1 MDRKYH
7 IWVSQLCG
15 FRRKSRESGYLA
27 SDCAMVSRQTDAA
40 KFTLAEVASIV
51 PTLDYD
57 GCSLVELKV
66 LEASIG
72 AVVNPEVEQE
82 AGAGSIDPANVR
94 RLAAKL
100 QNYDTC
106 NDDDIDEAARLLL
119 HLARVMRDRI

>member
-27 SDCAMVSRQTDAA
+27 SDCAMVSRQTGAA
-40 KFTLAEVASIV
+40 KFTLAEVAAIV

-72 AVVNPEVEQE
+72 AVVAPEAEMLCHTVLSSGEYCSNS
-82 AGAGSIDPANVR
+82 ASSGSCFCEKCESSVYTHEGD
-94 RLAAKL
+94 
-100 QNYDTC
+100 
-106 NDDDIDEAARLLL
+106 
-119 HLARVMRDRI
+119 